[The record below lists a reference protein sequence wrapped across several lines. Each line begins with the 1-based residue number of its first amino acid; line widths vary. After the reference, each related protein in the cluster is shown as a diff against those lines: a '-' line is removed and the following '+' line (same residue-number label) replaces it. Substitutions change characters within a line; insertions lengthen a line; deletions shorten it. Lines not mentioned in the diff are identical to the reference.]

1 MEKDNEKDITVYKY
15 ILFAAILLIP
25 LAYVVFTES
34 TEHIPSSNILIK
46 KEFVTPSGEKSV
58 SGKLKLNIE
67 KNKLYNLS
75 IVTDSDNDKDSWRY
89 YFYVNDNG
97 KVISKKETYNNF
109 TPLKQKGNDKIK
121 RDVLVPIYYIYDNN
135 KKPESIELKQDV
147 DTRLQQ
153 SLGTR
158 GTNIVYGSVSGIV
171 LVLSTVILF
180 SLVDEDDKDIVSCL
194 IKKIVK

>member
-1 MEKDNEKDITVYKY
+1 MKNEKDITVYKF
-15 ILFAAILLIP
+15 ILFTAVLLIP
-25 LAYVVFTES
+25 LVSVVFTES

-46 KEFVTPSGEKSV
+46 KEFVSPSGEKSV
-58 SGKLKLNIE
+58 SGQLKLNIE
-67 KNKLYNLS
+67 KNKLYYLS
-75 IVTDSDNDKDSWRY
+75 IVTDSDDDKDFWEY

-97 KVISKKETYNNF
+97 KVISKKATYNNF
-109 TPLKQKGNDKIK
+109 KPLKQKENDKIK
-121 RDVLVPIYYIYDNN
+121 RDVLVPIYYMYDSN
-135 KKPESIELKQDV
+135 KKPESIKLEQDV

-153 SLGTR
+153 SLGSS